1 VEYGEIPLEELN
13 ASNIVTK
20 TNELMNNL
28 LTNQQDWCLD
38 TVLDIIHLILQN
50 TFKRMQQ
57 SKNASLSS
65 STIAK
70 DGLVDIASI
79 ANLLMITEGLI
90 DNFEPCMQ
98 MLSSQDVTIVEK
110 AVQAV
115 FVMLQIY
122 GAQRIPDQRQVYFIE
137 THMRHLIDAL
147 KIEKVQVQKRVLK
160 CIVFAL
166 DQDVHNL
173 MLSEE
178 QKTAILNAVQPLVSA
193 TEKSV
198 SNTANKIVMLL
209 NN

>member
-178 QKTAILNAVQPLVSA
+178 QKTAILNAVQPLAS
-193 TEKSV
+193 
-198 SNTANKIVMLL
+198 
-209 NN
+209 